1 MSYYATNAV
10 YKLLE
15 AHRNEQFIWASGTA
29 WILLYADNTAH
40 VRAVA
45 FVSGHSMGSTDSQ
58 IVDRLK
64 AAETTANLLAEI
76 AQLPFAVIQFDNRA
90 ASIDRVELNGNSIE
104 LSALRDWFSKVGL
117 PVNAGATQKPIN
129 SAESSA
135 YHNWQR
141 NNLGSIK
148 VSDVDLIRID
158 AGAKSVAELVELK
171 RSFDPLEKWKPYPQ
185 DFDNFN
191 VVANLANR
199 IGAKFTIAYNQ
210 RVSKTE
216 IGDDASRL
224 SLFSYSKSNGPQ
236 ILGVVTFDQF
246 VKGAYLS

>member
-1 MSYYATNAV
+1 MRYYTTNAV

-15 AHRNEQFIWASGTA
+15 AHHNEQFVWVSGTA
-29 WILLYADNTAH
+29 WILLYADNAAQ

-45 FVSGHSMGSTDSQ
+45 FVSGHSMGSADSQ
-58 IVDRLK
+58 IVARLK
-64 AAETTANLLAEI
+64 AAETAANTLAEV
-76 AQLPFAVIQFDNRA
+76 AQLPFAVIKFDDRA

-104 LSALRDWFSKVGL
+104 LPALKAWFSKIGL
-117 PVNAGATQKPIN
+117 PVNAGATQKEIN

-135 YHNWQR
+135 YHSWQR

-158 AGAKSVAELVELK
+158 AGAKSVTELIELK
-171 RSFDPLEKWKPYPQ
+171 RSFYSLEQWKPYRQ

-191 VVANLANR
+191 VVANLAIR

-210 RVSKTE
+210 RVTKPE
-216 IGDDASRL
+216 FRDDASRL
-224 SLFSYSKSNGPQ
+224 SLFSYSMSNGPQ
-236 ILGVVTFDQF
+236 TLGMVTFDQF